1 MSENQTHITLSDTS
15 LGEEEALAAAQV
27 VRSGWL
33 SQGEQV
39 AAFEREFAEWVGVK
53 HAIAVGSCT
62 VALELAMDVIG
73 VSAGD
78 EVIVP
83 ALTFV
88 AAANAARRL
97 GAVIKFA
104 DIVSEQELTLDPE
117 SIARMC
123 TAKTKAI
130 VPVHFAG
137 FSADIQAIQARCPGV
152 MVVEDCAHAQGARHK
167 GSACGALAP
176 IGAFSFFANKNMTT
190 GEGGMITTHD
200 DALAAQLKLIRGHGM
215 TTSTLD
221 RHRGHAFTYDV
232 AHVGTNARMDEIR
245 AAIGRVQLRKLRDN
259 NALRRVR
266 SDWYR
271 ARLSAVRG
279 VTIPFASRD
288 QSESAHHLFVIL
300 LPVGIDRSKVMTQM
314 RASGVQTSVHYPLTH
329 RFTAHRAT
337 DAQLPVSESIEERL
351 LTLPLFPSLSHEQ
364 QERVCVALE
373 LALSAQR

>member
-1 MSENQTHITLSDTS
+1 MSENHTHITLSDTS

-39 AAFEREFAEWVGVK
+39 AGFEKEFSEWVGVK

-62 VALELAMDVIG
+62 AAIEMAMDVLGIT
-73 VSAGD
+73 VGD

-83 ALTFV
+83 TLTFV

-97 GAVIKFA
+97 GATVKFA

-117 SIARMC
+117 SIARLC

-137 FSADIQAIQARCPGV
+137 FSADIPAIQRACPGV
-152 MVVEDCAHAQGARHK
+152 TVIEDCAHAQGAK
-167 GSACGALAP
+167 LNGVPCGGMGL

-190 GEGGMITTHD
+190 GEGGMVTTSD
-200 DALAAQLKLIRGHGM
+200 DALAAKLRSIRGHGM

-232 AHVGTNARMDEIR
+232 ASIGTNARMDEIR
-245 AAIGRVQLRKLRDN
+245 AAIGRIQLRKLRDN
-259 NALRRVR
+259 NQVR
-266 SDWYR
+266 LQHTEWYR
-271 ARLSAVRG
+271 KRLASVPG
-279 VTIPFASRD
+279 LVIPFAGRN
-288 QSESAHHLFVIL
+288 QAESSHHLFVVL
-300 LPVGIDRSKVMTQM
+300 LPPGTDRAKLMADM
-314 RASGVQTSVHYPLTH
+314 RATGVQTSVHYPLTH
-329 RFTAHRAT
+329 RFTAHKT
-337 DAQLPVSESIEERL
+337 VDANVPVAESIAERL
-351 LTLPLFPSLSHEQ
+351 LTLPLFPSLTEAQ
-364 QERVCVALE
+364 RERVCVALE
-373 LALSAQR
+373 QGLAAQK